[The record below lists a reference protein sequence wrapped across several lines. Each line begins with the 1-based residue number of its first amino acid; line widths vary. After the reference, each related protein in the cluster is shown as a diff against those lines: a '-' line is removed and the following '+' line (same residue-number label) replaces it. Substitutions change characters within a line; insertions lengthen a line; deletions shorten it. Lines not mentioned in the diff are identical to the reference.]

1 MGLTDTLFR
10 KDIVLRNWYDRGELE
25 TGLEATHRISDN
37 NEDYCSLM
45 GTKPQIN
52 RYLQNADIVSDRLRT
67 LNNVPK
73 WRIINS
79 KKIRIQ

>member
-1 MGLTDTLFR
+1 MTLFR
-10 KDIVLRNWYDRGELE
+10 KNVIFRNYNDFRKIPLE
-25 TGLEATHRISDN
+25 TGLEALHRKEAN
-37 NEDYCSLM
+37 GEDYASLM
-45 GTKPQIN
+45 GTKQQIN
-52 RYLQNADIVSDRLRT
+52 RYLQDAPIISERLRT

>member
-1 MGLTDTLFR
+1 MGLIR
-10 KDIVLRNWYDRGELE
+10 KDIVLRDWYSRKRIQE
-25 TGLEATHRISDN
+25 TGLEAVHRISDN

-52 RYLQNADIVSDRLRT
+52 RYLQDAPIVSERLRT
-67 LNNVPK
+67 LKNVPK

-79 KKIRIQ
+79 KKERIQ

>member
-1 MGLTDTLFR
+1 MGLTLFR
-10 KDIVLRNWYDRGELE
+10 KDVILKNWYDRKELE
-25 TGLEATHRISDN
+25 TGLEATHRLSDN

-52 RYLQNADIVSDRLRT
+52 RYLQNADIISERLRT

-73 WRIINS
+73 YRIINT
-79 KKIRIQ
+79 KKEVIQ

>member
-1 MGLTDTLFR
+1 LIFR
-10 KDIVLRNWYDRGELE
+10 KDVVLRDWYNRKRIQE

-52 RYLQNADIVSDRLRT
+52 RYLQDAPIVSERLRT
-67 LNNVPK
+67 LKNVPK

-79 KKIRIQ
+79 KKERIQ

>member
-1 MGLTDTLFR
+1 MGLTFR
-10 KDIVLRNWYDRGELE
+10 KDIVLRDWYNRKRIQE

-52 RYLQNADIVSDRLRT
+52 RYLQDAPIVSERLRT
-67 LNNVPK
+67 LKNVPK

-79 KKIRIQ
+79 KKERIQ

>member
-1 MGLTDTLFR
+1 MTLFR
-10 KDIVLRNWYDRGELE
+10 KDVILRNWYDRKELE

-52 RYLQNADIVSDRLRT
+52 NYLQETPILSERLRT
-67 LNNVPK
+67 LNDLPK
-73 WRIINS
+73 TRVIGT
-79 KKIRIQ
+79 KVERIQ

>member
-1 MGLTDTLFR
+1 MTLFR
-10 KDIVLRNWYDRGELE
+10 KDVILRDWYDRKELE

-52 RYLQNADIVSDRLRT
+52 RYLQDADITSERLRT

-73 WRIINS
+73 YRIINT
-79 KKIRIQ
+79 KKEVIQ

>member
-1 MGLTDTLFR
+1 MGLIR
-10 KDIVLRNWYDRGELE
+10 KDLILRDWYNRKRIQE
-25 TGLEATHRISDN
+25 TGLEAVHRISDN

-52 RYLQNADIVSDRLRT
+52 RYLQDAPIISERLRT
-67 LNNVPK
+67 LKNVPK

-79 KKIRIQ
+79 KKERIQ

>member
-1 MGLTDTLFR
+1 MGLIR
-10 KDIVLRNWYDRGELE
+10 KDIVLRDWYNRKRIQE
-25 TGLEATHRISDN
+25 TGLEAVHRISDN

-52 RYLQNADIVSDRLRT
+52 RYLQDAPIVSERLRT
-67 LNNVPK
+67 LKNVPK

-79 KKIRIQ
+79 KKERIQ